1 MEKQGVL
8 GKYVTGLK
16 KYLSWTVTHSFDPS
30 TLEAEASQSYTD
42 NKKQNKNPPPQ
53 QGKLTM

>member
-1 MEKQGVL
+1 MEKQGGL

-30 TLEAEASQSYTD
+30 TLEAEASQSYKD